1 MILTGNPGT
10 GHSLFGVSSGD
21 IARPARKC
29 SPRRAPPLPTGKSL
43 YAALYAEL
51 LGELQLLPQ
60 GRVVRVTG
68 AQLQDGGVEGLEKLF
83 EMFDAP
89 GNGTLQVGKLAEAR
103 LMTA

>member
-1 MILTGNPGT
+1 MTPAPAIP
-10 GHSLFGVSSGD
+10 SSGGG
-21 IARPARKC
+21 IARPACKC

-103 LMTA
+103 LRRG

>member
-1 MILTGNPGT
+1 MTPAPAIP
-10 GHSLFGVSSGD
+10 SSGD
-21 IARPARKC
+21 IARTAYKC
-29 SPRRAPPLPTGKSL
+29 SPRRAPPLPTGKTL

-68 AQLQDGGVEGLEKLF
+68 AQLQDGGVEGLDKLF